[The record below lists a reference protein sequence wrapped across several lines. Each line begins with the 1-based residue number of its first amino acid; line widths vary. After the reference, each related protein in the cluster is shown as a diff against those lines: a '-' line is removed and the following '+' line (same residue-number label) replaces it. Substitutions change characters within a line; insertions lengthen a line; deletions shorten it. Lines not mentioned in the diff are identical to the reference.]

1 LVARS
6 GKAFG
11 FLSLGFIVAEPFA
24 HGNGFNA
31 CTEHKPM
38 YLIVIA
44 WTYVTLMMA
53 VAEATSPNGTVLGA
67 VITFALYGMLP
78 MGILVYILGT
88 PSRKR
93 AIKAREAAEQAAY
106 DAEQAAAA
114 ASATASAAPDAGG
127 EAPASAE
134 SPTVAAVR
142 KEP

>member
-1 LVARS
+1 
-6 GKAFG
+6 
-11 FLSLGFIVAEPFA
+11 
-24 HGNGFNA
+24 
-31 CTEHKPM
+31 M

-53 VAEATSPNGTVLGA
+53 VAEATSPTGTLLGA
-67 VITFALYGMLP
+67 IITFVLYGALP

-106 DAEQAAAA
+106 DAEQAAEATA
-114 ASATASAAPDAGG
+114 ATASATPDAGG
-127 EAPASAE
+127 KPATGAEHGSVAP
-134 SPTVAAVR
+134 VR

>member
-1 LVARS
+1 
-6 GKAFG
+6 
-11 FLSLGFIVAEPFA
+11 
-24 HGNGFNA
+24 
-31 CTEHKPM
+31 M

-53 VAEATSPNGTVLGA
+53 VAEATSPQGTLLGA
-67 VITFALYGMLP
+67 FITFALYGLLP

-106 DAEQAAAA
+106 DAEKAAQAAQVAQVAQAPSTPENAPSALERAAKAAAA
-114 ASATASAAPDAGG
+114 PEATSSEPDAGSHATATAQHNAV
-127 EAPASAE
+127 AP
-134 SPTVAAVR
+134 VR